1 VIQLSFRSV
10 SAIVAS
16 AAFSCTTLAG
26 LPSGVAA
33 GETTTNSVL
42 LWTRSDEPGALRF
55 DVATDADFRD
65 IVASADC
72 SAVDALQSVKTSI
85 TGLAAGTQHWYRA
98 IDASGAVAVG
108 TFRTIRDLG
117 RTGFHMGVSGD
128 WRGELMP
135 LPALRNVAS
144 RDLDMFY
151 ALGDTIYADVASP
164 AVPASQATTLA
175 EYRAKHAETLTDR
188 FGLNVLRDLRAS
200 TSVFAMID
208 DHEVTNDF
216 AGAAPAGSD
225 VRFGAS
231 SNGFLSGTELF
242 RNGVQ
247 AFQEFHPIDPAVWQ
261 GTGDART
268 DGTASLY
275 RTRRFGLD
283 AQFFAVDARSYRD
296 QELPDAN
303 PADPSTW
310 AAYIGATYTP
320 GRTMLGLPQLNRL
333 MGDLA
338 QAQAS
343 GVTWK
348 FVMMPEPIQNL
359 GVLAASDRYEG
370 YAYERAM
377 LLGFIKQ
384 AGIQNVVFISADIHG
399 TLVNNLTFPGGPG
412 GSQVQSGAWE
422 ISTGSGAY
430 AAPFGPTVAGLAA
443 ALGLPGTLP
452 LSYYLSLPAVH
463 QEAYITGLLNAQITP
478 FGYDPIGLA
487 GSGIPFKQ
495 LVGGPTAT
503 NSFGWTEFEVDQ
515 VTQRLTV
522 TTWGTPWYDES
533 FLLANPF
540 IVAAMQPQVL
550 QRFTVDALP
559 TPCAGDLDHSGAV
572 DAGDVSLLLIDFGAC
587 SGCDSDLDQN
597 GVTDGSDLALML
609 LDLGPC
615 TP

>member
-1 VIQLSFRSV
+1 MIQLSFRSV

-72 SAVDALQSVKTSI
+72 SAVDALQSVKASI

-175 EYRAKHAETLTDR
+175 EYRAKHAETLTER

-225 VRFGAS
+225 ARFGAS

-247 AFQEFHPIDPAVWQ
+247 AFQEFHPIDPVVWA

-452 LSYYLSLPAVH
+452 LSYYLSLPAVQ

-495 LVGGPTAT
+495 MVGGPTAT

-559 TPCAGDLDHSGAV
+559 IPCAGDLDHSGAV
-572 DAGDVSLLLIDFGAC
+572 DAGDVSLLLIEFGAC
-587 SGCDSDLDQN
+587 SGCASDLDQN

-609 LDLGPC
+609 LDLGSC